1 MTGFSIEPV
10 IDAFPAY
17 RVGVVVARSL
27 QAPAETPPAWDA
39 EMAGIEAGVRETW
52 RGADLSQ
59 IPGVADWRAAYKAFG
74 IRKTSYRSSVER
86 LVKNILADRP
96 LPRINGLVD
105 IYNAISAKF
114 VVPAGADDLDK
125 VAGDICFR
133 VGGPEDSFIRLG
145 DDSGIE
151 DPPKAGEVV
160 YADAEKVLCRRWN
173 WSQDARSAV
182 TPATTKAVITIQT
195 LGAVAPEP
203 AVDALRAALEEHC
216 AAETQAWI
224 LDRAAPSAD
233 LD

>member
-1 MTGFSIEPV
+1 MTRFSIAPV
-10 IDAFPAY
+10 IDAFPDY
-17 RVGVVVARSL
+17 RVGVVVARGL
-27 QAPAETPPAWDA
+27 EVPAESPRAWDA
-39 EMAGIEAGVRETW
+39 EMTAIENHVRDAWAGAE
-52 RGADLSQ
+52 LSQ

-86 LVKNILADRP
+86 LVKNLLAGWP

-105 IYNAISAKF
+105 IYNAISARF

-133 VGGPEDSFIRLG
+133 VGGPGDSFIRLG
-145 DDSGIE
+145 DESGTE
-151 DPPKAGEVV
+151 DPPKEGEVV

-182 TPATTKAVITIQT
+182 TPETVRAVITLQT
-195 LGAVAPEP
+195 MGAAAPEP
-203 AVDALRAALEEHC
+203 AVDAVGSALEAHC
-216 AAETQAWI
+216 APETAAWV
-224 LDRAAPSAD
+224 LDRATPEVT

>member
-1 MTGFSIEPV
+1 MTRFSIEPV

-17 RVGVVVARSL
+17 RVGVVVARGL
-27 QAPAETPPAWDA
+27 QVPAAPPAWDA
-39 EMAGIEAGVRETW
+39 EMTRIEDAVRAAWAGTE
-52 RGADLSQ
+52 LSQ
-59 IPGVADWRAAYKAFG
+59 IPGIADWRAAYKAFG
-74 IRKTSYRSSVER
+74 IKKTSYRSSVER
-86 LVKNILADRP
+86 LVKNLLADRP

-105 IYNAISAKF
+105 IYNAVSARF

-133 VGGPEDSFIRLG
+133 PGGPADSFVRLG
-145 DDSGIE
+145 DETGAE
-151 DPPKAGEVV
+151 DPPKDGEIV

-182 TPATTKAVITIQT
+182 TPATRRAVITIQT

-203 AVDALRAALEEHC
+203 AVDALCAALERHC
-216 AAETQAWI
+216 AAETAAWV
-224 LDRAAPSAD
+224 LDRDSPAAE